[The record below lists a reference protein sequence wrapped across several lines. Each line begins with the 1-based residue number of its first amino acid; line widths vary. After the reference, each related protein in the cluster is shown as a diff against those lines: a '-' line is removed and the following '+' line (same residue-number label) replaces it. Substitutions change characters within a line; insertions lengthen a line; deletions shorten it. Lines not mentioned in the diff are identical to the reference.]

1 MRKCYQVTAPDTLE
15 FGEGGGFLSLFGMP
29 FLAAGV
35 FVTLIGLGIIRPDN
49 AAEIPWWCWPLLA
62 LMGLAF
68 VAAGGG
74 LVLGRRW
81 TRLER
86 ENRRVIKQ
94 WGLLRPMKTEEHSLL
109 HFQEVKLGFVA
120 GDSDSPDSYP
130 VSLSGSGCNDLL
142 MRSFGDYGEAREC
155 GEFLTAFL
163 KLTLRDAVNEP
174 AQMLRWD
181 GGQSADSACDE
192 PQAYRPQVMHSE
204 LEETRES
211 ARITIRKSGV
221 RFTTVLGLVIPLGI
235 LAWLIAGLLPFFHK
249 TGTPREVQL
258 VFVGLLVFALGV
270 VPFLNFARGV
280 LVGLRGYTRVTAS
293 PEGLRIEE
301 SGAIFTHRKMI
312 AASEIVG
319 LGFSTASGRLAVARA
334 EAQQRSLGR
343 LRRSGG
349 HEPGSVELPAWVE
362 KLARFAKAQ
371 GVTVKSR
378 RGLYTFASGLPDDE
392 VHYLYAVVKRTLQLG
407 EQRAHQA
414 DNNGVSPC
422 AKGFYS

>member
-1 MRKCYQVTAPDTLE
+1 M
-15 FGEGGGFLSLFGMP
+15 
-29 FLAAGV
+29 
-35 FVTLIGLGIIRPDN
+35 LIGPGILRPDN
-49 AAEIPWWCWPLLA
+49 ANEIPCWDWPLLA

-86 ENRRVIKQ
+86 ENRRVIRQ

-109 HFQEVKLGFVA
+109 HFQDVKVGFVV

-155 GEFLTAFL
+155 GEFLAGFL
-163 KLTLRDAVNEP
+163 KLNLRDAVNEQAP
-174 AQMLRWD
+174 MLRWD
-181 GGQSADSACDE
+181 GGQFAESAGDE
-192 PQAYRPQVMHSE
+192 PQADRPQVMHSE

-249 TGTPREVQL
+249 TGTTREVQL
-258 VFVGLLVFALGV
+258 VFLGFLVFALGMV
-270 VPFLNFARGV
+270 SFLNVSRGV
-280 LVGLRGYTRVTAS
+280 LVGLHGYTRVTAS
-293 PEGLRIEE
+293 LEGLRIEE

-312 AASEIVG
+312 AASEVVG
-319 LGFSTASGRLAVARA
+319 LSFSTASGRLAVARA
-334 EAQQRSLGR
+334 EAQQPSLGR

-362 KLARFAKAQ
+362 KLARWAKAQ
-371 GVTVKSR
+371 VVTVKSR
-378 RGLYTFASGLPDDE
+378 RALYTFGAGLPDDE
-392 VHYLYAVVKRTLQLG
+392 VHYLYAIVKRELQ
-407 EQRAHQA
+407 R
-414 DNNGVSPC
+414 S
-422 AKGFYS
+422 S